1 MFVKRQTKGRKQ
13 KKTSLTITRKL
24 FSILSKDRQVVREAV
39 FLMQLYKLISLS
51 GMFVILPL
59 VD

>member
-1 MFVKRQTKGRKQ
+1 VNVCKDRQTKG

-24 FSILSKDRQVVREAV
+24 FSILSRDRQVVREAV
-39 FLMQLYKLISLS
+39 LMQLYKLISLS
-51 GMFVILPL
+51 GMFVTLPL